1 MDHLVD
7 KLTQEMAKFGKIAVA
22 KKTNQLAFKNHSLFA
37 HITIHTDDLDLEFIT
52 PSIIKHTR
60 LNKVKKIKTDKF
72 RHTVLIKSD
81 SDIDPQVLGWLR
93 IAHATN

>member
-7 KLTQEMAKFGKIAVA
+7 KLTQEMAKFGKVTVA
-22 KKTNQLAFKNHSLFA
+22 KKTKQLSFKNHSLFA
-37 HITIHTDDLDLEFIT
+37 HITIRPEEIDLEFIT
-52 PSIIKHTR
+52 PSLIKHTR
-60 LNKVKKIKTDKF
+60 LNQVKKIKTDKF